1 VCKLHVPRTT
11 LKAFANSSPGL
22 PQPWDRCNQRIVT
35 LKALANGCE
44 CHLASSFRVRE
55 VVWVGT
61 GIPGLKQPWAGIS
74 QRFQRTFSLTV
85 VCLDPLQGTQQKKSR
100 RKQRWLIVL
109 AVLVCAWPLFAWAAA
124 KLLIVKAPL
133 EHADAIVLLS
143 GSTSYKERAQLAA
156 QLFSEGRAPKII
168 LTNDGQRGSWST
180 TQQRNPFYYESTMAE
195 LIRLGIPKERIDV
208 LLQPV
213 SGTYG
218 EATVLRK
225 HLEGQGIRMMLVVT
239 SAYHSRRALWTYYRV
254 FDKTGIQIGL
264 EAAQTGWQTPS
275 PATWW
280 LHLRGWQIV
289 PAEYLKL
296 IYYRWRFH

>member
-1 VCKLHVPRTT
+1 MGKGKERSTVPVIEWNATR
-11 LKAFANSSPGL
+11 PGRYRKRFSEL
-22 PQPWDRCNQRIVT
+22 SDSCR
-35 LKALANGCE
+35 GE
-44 CHLASSFRVRE
+44 CGHPVE
-55 VVWVGT
+55 PGT
-61 GIPGLKQPWAGIS
+61 RRPSATAGTPTDNVFLI
-74 QRFQRTFSLTV
+74 
-85 VCLDPLQGTQQKKSR
+85 PLQAQQKRSR
-100 RKQRWLIVL
+100 RKLRWLLVL
-109 AVLVCAWPLFAWAAA
+109 AVLILFWPLFAWAAA

-156 QLFSEGRAPKII
+156 QLYSEGRAPKII

-180 TQQRNPFYYESTMAE
+180 VEQRNPFYYESTMAE
-195 LIRLGIPKERIDV
+195 LVRLGIPKERIDV
-208 LLQPV
+208 LLQPI

-225 HLEGQGIRMMLVVT
+225 HLQGQGIRTILVVT

-264 EAAQTGWQTPS
+264 EPAQTGWQTPS

-296 IYYRWRFH
+296 IYYHLRF